1 MTSVL
6 AYFAAIRPLLDEA
19 ERKNAPTIAACAD
32 KIAESIAAGGM
43 LHAFGTGHSHMMA
56 EELYHRAGG
65 LIPVNAMLDSRTMLH
80 EGANSATFA
89 ERLTGYAEVVLA
101 RYSLRAG
108 EMIIVA
114 SNSGRNATSVEMAL
128 GTKARGLGV
137 IALTSVAHSSSQS
150 SRHASGKR
158 LFEVADYVLDNCAPV
173 GDALLPVK
181 GAVGNVSA
189 VSTVTGAALL
199 QALVYAVCVALA
211 QRGITPPTFLSSN
224 VGAAEADAHNDALLE
239 PYRPRLPHL

>member
-1 MTSVL
+1 MSSGL
-6 AYFAAIRPLLDEA
+6 PYFAAIRALLDDA
-19 ERKNAPTIAACAD
+19 ERKNAATIATCAPL
-32 KIAESIAAGGM
+32 IADSLAAGGL

-65 LIPVNAMLDSRTMLH
+65 LIPVNAMMDSRTMLH

-101 RYSLRAG
+101 RYTLRAG
-108 EMIIVA
+108 EVMIVA

-128 GTKARGLGV
+128 AAQARGLPV
-137 IALTSVAHSSSQS
+137 IALTSVAHSQSQA

-158 LFEVADYVLDNCAPV
+158 LFEVADHVLDNCAPV
-173 GDALLPVK
+173 GDALLPLS

-189 VSTVTGAALL
+189 VSTVTGAVLL
-199 QALVYAVCVALA
+199 QALVYAVCEQLA
-211 QRGITPPTFLSSN
+211 ARGIAPPIFLSSN
-224 VGAAEADAHNDALLE
+224 VGGSEADAHNDALLE
-239 PYRPRLPHL
+239 AYRARLPHL